1 MKYCFRAADLSD
13 LSLQKKER
21 LLKRQEKK
29 DKVLAFANAFQTRSL
44 RERRPVSYNFCKE
57 LLY

>member
-21 LLKRQEKK
+21 LLKRQEK
-29 DKVLAFANAFQTRSL
+29 DKVLVFANTFQTRSL